1 MSEYGANDPEKR
13 EDGSRLSESELYT
26 RFKELENRIRLL
38 EAERASLL
46 IEREQYV
53 RDLEY
58 MRRELEQARS
68 APLVEANVVEVLPD
82 GRAVVHSSNGPNLV
96 VYVSQSIDIR
106 SLKPGTRVALNQRG
120 SAIIEVL
127 PKSQDVYVKAME
139 VVERPKVRFSD
150 IGGLKKQIELIK
162 EVVVL
167 PLTKPELFRQVGI
180 DPPKGVLLSGPPGT
194 GKTLLA
200 KAVAGETNAT
210 FISTV
215 GSELVQKFIGE
226 GARVVR
232 ELFELAREK
241 APSIVFIDEI
251 DAIGAKRVDVGTSG
265 EREVQ
270 RTFMQLISEMDGF
283 DPLDNVK
290 VLAATNRIDI
300 LDPAL
305 LRPGRFDRIINID
318 YPTLEERIEIFKV
331 HTKRVNMDS
340 SVDLRS
346 LAEKTEGMTGAE
358 IRSIVIEAGLSAIR
372 RGSTVVTQQDFEQA
386 IRMVSPN
393 RVGKT
398 SNVAAHF
405 V

>member
-1 MSEYGANDPEKR
+1 MSEYDANKVENQGRSTKP
-13 EDGSRLSESELYT
+13 GESELYL
-26 RFKELENRIRLL
+26 RFKELENKIRLL

-68 APLVEANVVEVLPD
+68 SPLVEASVVEVLDD

-96 VYVSQSIDIR
+96 VYVSQNIDLKQ
-106 SLKPGTRVALNQRG
+106 LKPGTRVALNQRG
-120 SAIIEVL
+120 SAVIEVL
-127 PKSQDVYVKAME
+127 PKSQDMYVKAME
-139 VVERPKVRFSD
+139 VIERPKFRFQD
-150 IGGLKKQIELIK
+150 VGGLKKQIEMVK
-162 EVVVL
+162 EIVIL
-167 PLTKPELFRQVGI
+167 PLTKPDLFKQVGI

-226 GARVVR
+226 GARIVR
-232 ELFELAREK
+232 ELFDLAREK
-241 APSIVFIDEI
+241 APSIIFIDEI
-251 DAIGAKRVDVGTSG
+251 DAIGAKRMDVGTSG

-283 DPLDNVK
+283 DPLDDVK

-305 LRPGRFDRIINID
+305 LRPGRFDRIIHID
-318 YPTLEERIEIFKV
+318 YPSLEDRVEIFKV
-331 HTKRVNMDS
+331 HTKRVSLHS
-340 SVDLRS
+340 SVDLHK
-346 LAEKTEGMTGAE
+346 LAEETEGTTGAE
-358 IRSIVIEAGLSAIR
+358 IRHIVIEAGLSAIR
-372 RGSTVVTQQDFEQA
+372 RGSKIVEKEDFENA
-386 IRMVSPN
+386 IKTVLTN
-393 RVGKT
+393 KAGKT
-398 SNVAAHF
+398 NTYALF

>member
-1 MSEYGANDPEKR
+1 MSEYNADR
-13 EDGSRLSESELYT
+13 ENSERTTKYGDTDLYL
-26 RFKELENRIRLL
+26 RFKELEKRIKLL

-46 IEREQYV
+46 IEREQYI

-68 APLVEANVVEVLPD
+68 SPLVEASVVEVLDD
-82 GRAVVHSSNGPNLV
+82 GRVIVHSSNGPNLI
-96 VYVSQSIDIR
+96 VYVSQNIDLR
-106 SLKPGTRVALNQRG
+106 LLRPGTRVALNQRG
-120 SAIIEVL
+120 SAVIEVL
-127 PKSQDVYVKAME
+127 PKSQDIYVKAME
-139 VVERPKVRFSD
+139 IIERPKVRFQD
-150 IGGLKKQIELIK
+150 VGGLKKQIELIK
-162 EVVVL
+162 EIIIL
-167 PLTKPELFRQVGI
+167 PLTRPDLFKQVGI

-226 GARVVR
+226 GARIVR
-232 ELFELAREK
+232 ELFDLAREK
-241 APSIVFIDEI
+241 APSIIFIDEI

-305 LRPGRFDRIINID
+305 LRPGRFDRIIRIE
-318 YPTLEERIEIFKV
+318 YPALDERVEIFKV
-331 HTKRVNMDS
+331 HTKKVNLDG
-340 SVDLRS
+340 SVDLNK
-346 LAEKTEGMTGAE
+346 LAAETEGTTGAE
-358 IRSIVIEAGLSAIR
+358 IRHIVVEAGLSAIR
-372 RGSTVVTQQDFEQA
+372 RGSTIITQEDFEQA
-386 IRMVSPN
+386 IRSVIN
-393 RVGKT
+393 RGADKANAYSV
-398 SNVAAHF
+398 F

>member
-1 MSEYGANDPEKR
+1 MSEYGANERD
-13 EDGSRLSESELYT
+13 SRTDDAKPNESELYL
-26 RFKELENRIRLL
+26 RFKELENKIRLL

-46 IEREQYV
+46 IEREQFV

-68 APLVEANVVEVLPD
+68 SPLVEASVVEVLDD

-96 VYVSQSIDIR
+96 VYVSQNIDAKLLR
-106 SLKPGTRVALNQRG
+106 PGTRVALNQRG

-127 PKSQDVYVKAME
+127 PKSQDMYVKAME
-139 VVERPKVRFSD
+139 VIERPNVRFQD
-150 IGGLKKQIELIK
+150 IGGLKKQIEMIK
-162 EVVVL
+162 EAIIL
-167 PLTKPELFRQVGI
+167 PLTRPDLFKQIGI

-226 GARVVR
+226 GARIVR

-241 APSIVFIDEI
+241 APSIIFIDEI
-251 DAIGAKRVDVGTSG
+251 DAIGAKRMDVGTSG

-283 DPLDNVK
+283 EPLGNVK

-318 YPTLEERIEIFKV
+318 YPTLDERVEILKV
-331 HTKRVNMDS
+331 HTKKVSIHN
-340 SVDLRS
+340 SVDLRKI
-346 LAEKTEGMTGAE
+346 AEQAEGTTGAE
-358 IRSIVIEAGLSAIR
+358 IREIVLEAGLSAIR
-372 RGSTVVTQQDFEQA
+372 RGSTVVTEEDFEYAVKTVLLNRQG
-386 IRMVSPN
+386 RTNVS
-393 RVGKT
+393 T
-398 SNVAAHF
+398 HF
-405 V
+405 A